1 MPPAGPIRP
10 ALDHELALLAD
21 SYRRASFNPQLA
33 EVDRF
38 ARDTLGGEVFVAE
51 QDGDLVGA
59 SACASFGQTGWVGA
73 VAVVPERRRG
83 GLGRALTQA
92 AIERL
97 FQLGARTVMLYAT
110 EMGRPLYERLGF
122 VAEGECVTVGGER
135 PARRGPLRRGAS
147 RGGSMP
153 DGVRPARAGDLEV
166 ALDIDRDA
174 TGENRAGLLTA
185 FWPRGALVA
194 ESGGRLRGY
203 FLSSPWRPGGG
214 IVAEDPDSGLA
225 LIAAARQHTGGELYL
240 SIPSGNVPAL
250 RALAVRGVPEHSR
263 TTRMRLGP
271 PLEWQ
276 PLALF
281 STFNLFWG

>member
-10 ALDHELALLAD
+10 ALDHELALLAG
-21 SYRRASFNPQLA
+21 SYRRANFNPQLA
-33 EVDRF
+33 EMGRF
-38 ARDTLGGEVFVAE
+38 ARDTLGGELFVAE
-51 QDGDLVGA
+51 QDGELAGA
-59 SACASFGQTGWVGA
+59 SACASFGESGWVGA

-97 FQLGARTVMLYAT
+97 LQLGASTVMLYAT
-110 EMGRPLYERLGF
+110 EMGRPVYERLGF
-122 VAEGECVTVGGER
+122 VAEGECVTMGGDR
-135 PARRGPLRRGAS
+135 RARRGPRR
-147 RGGSMP
+147 RGGSRAGSMP
-153 DGVRPARAGDLEV
+153 GGVRPARAGDLEAV
-166 ALDIDRDA
+166 LEIDRDA
-174 TGENRAGLLTA
+174 TGEDRARLLTA
-185 FWPRGALVA
+185 FWPRRALVA
-194 ESGGRLRGY
+194 ESEGRLRGY
-203 FLSSPWRPGGG
+203 YLSSPWRPGGA
-214 IVAEDPDSGLA
+214 IVAEDVGSGLA
-225 LIAAARQHTGGELYL
+225 LIAAAGQHTSGELYL

-276 PLALF
+276 PQALF